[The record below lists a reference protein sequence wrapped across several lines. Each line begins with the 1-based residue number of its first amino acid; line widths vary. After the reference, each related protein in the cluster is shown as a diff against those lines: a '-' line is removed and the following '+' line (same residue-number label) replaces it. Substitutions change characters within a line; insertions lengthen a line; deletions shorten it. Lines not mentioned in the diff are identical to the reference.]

1 MNSLVRNVPARDGS
15 AARGDGSPASPDT
28 TTEKPPRES
37 RVRKHRGWLSTTSQM
52 RGYRRADGRIGIRD
66 YVVVAYLVE
75 CAHHVARRIADP
87 YAERGVQ
94 LIGFPG
100 CYPSAYAHRVLE
112 AMCTHPNVGAVLLV
126 SLGCE
131 EFKRSA
137 LRETVRASG
146 RPVEML
152 VIQGCGGTASTI
164 ERGRT
169 WVENRLAER
178 RTPEHPLGLGDL
190 VVGTKCGGSDG
201 LSGVTINP
209 AVGHAFDRLV
219 DAGATAMFE
228 ETCELIG
235 CEEHMASRAAYPAL
249 ASEIRGAVE
258 KARRYYE
265 DLGHGSF
272 GGGNIKHGLSTI
284 EEKSLGAYAKSGTRP
299 ISGLLKPGV
308 RPTRPGLYLM
318 DTVNDGAVRYGIPNI
333 NDTQTVTEM
342 VASGCHLIVFTTGAG
357 SVVGQAV
364 APVIKGVSNTRV
376 FERMAGDMDVNAGT
390 IADGIETIE
399 QVGERIFDEVVGVAS
414 GRQTCSEAL
423 GHQEF
428 VLSYKT
434 YEPLGPACLPA

>member
-1 MNSLVRNVPARDGS
+1 MSSPESGPAAGPATRGAPSHS
-15 AARGDGSPASPDT
+15 AQPLPEWPDA
-28 TTEKPPRES
+28 
-37 RVRKHRGWLSTTSQM
+37 SQM

-87 YAERGVQ
+87 YAERGAQ

-152 VIQGCGGTASTI
+152 VIQGCGGTAATV
-164 ERGRT
+164 ERGRS
-169 WVENRLAER
+169 WVEARLGER
-178 RTPEHPLGLGDL
+178 RPPESALALSDL

-209 AVGHAFDRLV
+209 AVGHAFDLLV

-235 CEEHMASRAAYPAL
+235 CEEHMAARAATSAL
-249 ASEIRGAVE
+249 GREIRGAVE

-299 ISGLLKPGV
+299 ITGLLKPGV
-308 RPTRPGLYLM
+308 RPSRPGLYLM
-318 DTVNDGAVRYGIPNI
+318 DTVNDGAVRYGIPNV

-342 VASGCHLIVFTTGAG
+342 VASGCHLILFTTGAG

-390 IADGIETIE
+390 IVDGVETIE
-399 QVGERIFDEVVGVAS
+399 DVGERILAAVVEAAS
-414 GRQTCSEAL
+414 GRPTCSEAL

-428 VLSYKT
+428 VLGYKT
-434 YEPLGPACLPA
+434 YEPLGPACLPG